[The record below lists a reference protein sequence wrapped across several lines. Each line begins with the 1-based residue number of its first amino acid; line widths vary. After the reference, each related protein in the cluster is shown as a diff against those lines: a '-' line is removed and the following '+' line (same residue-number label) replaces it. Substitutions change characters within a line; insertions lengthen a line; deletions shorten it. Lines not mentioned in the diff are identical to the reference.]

1 MTKRL
6 KLFLA
11 TILGAMA
18 IACCVAGCSVGEPGR
33 NEILAN
39 YNGGQVTYYANGGSF
54 NNNTA
59 IVVRDVYFKE
69 DNVPFLDMTDNAA
82 ESYYVMYGGYDFTG
96 WYLPARYESGEHAG
110 EVMYTYTNSEGETVP
125 AYPKLNEDGTPVT
138 DSREARPLFNIDG
151 SNKDILEKDIRI
163 VPSDT
168 PINSEYIVKAEDK
181 LIVCATWKPA
191 LKFVFKLAVDE
202 SFTIGGK
209 TYNHGDEITNM
220 AFGKDETATP
230 GQTTTVSFDG
240 YTFVSNYTEE
250 ACENYAE
257 TYNRA
262 DYEGQTEIVV
272 WSKFVK
278 GSWTVIKNNANAI
291 KSMFSGLNSSSN
303 AYYLLEDVDCSSISG
318 FGIIQGVRAKVEG
331 NGHTLS
337 NLKFGAKSLANNA
350 SVAPVF
356 GAIYASAEIKNLKLK
371 DITIEVTGKGNLTM
385 YAVCKSIEEGAKLEN
400 LTIENVT
407 ATVDIPTGNRVENA
421 QNGSTAS
428 WIFGGKGTDD
438 DFLAAYS
445 GVTLTGTNS
454 LTIK

>member
-1 MTKRL
+1 
-6 KLFLA
+6 
-11 TILGAMA
+11 
-18 IACCVAGCSVGEPGR
+18 
-33 NEILAN
+33 
-39 YNGGQVTYYANGGSF
+39 
-54 NNNTA
+54 
-59 IVVRDVYFKE
+59 
-69 DNVPFLDMTDNAA
+69 
-82 ESYYVMYGGYDFTG
+82 
-96 WYLPARYESGEHAG
+96 
-110 EVMYTYTNSEGETVP
+110 
-125 AYPKLNEDGTPVT
+125 
-138 DSREARPLFNIDG
+138 
-151 SNKDILEKDIRI
+151 
-163 VPSDT
+163 
-168 PINSEYIVKAEDK
+168 
-181 LIVCATWKPA
+181 
-191 LKFVFKLAVDE
+191 
-202 SFTIGGK
+202 
-209 TYNHGDEITNM
+209 
-220 AFGKDETATP
+220 
-230 GQTTTVSFDG
+230 
-240 YTFVSNYTEE
+240 
-250 ACENYAE
+250 
-257 TYNRA
+257 
-262 DYEGQTEIVV
+262 
-272 WSKFVK
+272 
-278 GSWTVIKNNANAI
+278 
-291 KSMFSGLNSSSN
+291 MFSGLNSSSN